1 MKYIVS
7 IFQVI
12 NRNWTSRMFTLALIL
27 LGTYSATTIFTAK
40 AKVRCEDCTPYQEQV
55 RILSQTLEQVSRAVD
70 VLSGAHTTSAVSPNL
85 GEISSNLVFAV
96 YRDTIKPVTTQQI
109 LKELRKKIDSAKWK
123 VDSIN
128 KQQKQIPQSKT

>member
-12 NRNWTSRMFTLALIL
+12 NRNWTSRMFTLVLIL
-27 LGTYSATTIFTAK
+27 LGTYSATTIFKAK
-40 AKVRCEDCTPYQEQV
+40 ATTVKADCTPYQEQV
-55 RILSQTLEQVSRAVD
+55 KILSQTLEQVSRAVD